1 MNNCPRT
8 SAQQPVTRLTSHSG
22 GISVLLSVI
31 LTFMLTAC
39 SSTEIEEQNQS
50 DPGSRN
56 SLVINL
62 STPETYTFPTTRDG
76 ETDPHAGHQ
85 LRYIAKLYRSDGNTN
100 NVIAYDDSNC
110 IQCIEKLAKDGDRVV
125 FTDVNPTDGFSY
137 FVTIFA
143 DYIDA
148 DAKKDDSGHYP
159 DKYYVTKI
167 ESGTLI
173 KNYDAGRIYYKVTD
187 EKFFNNHNL
196 DCFRV
201 FTENFKKNSNEG
213 VTKNLT
219 LTRCVS
225 QVRVVSTTE
234 NGDINNLDNITIND
248 FRPIDLLDL
257 KSGIAGTHLSARPT
271 VTISPTTDNTD
282 GALFFCYSFS
292 LSNGTDILEPMSFS
306 LNAKTG
312 VTFSKVNWTTPSSG
326 VNLRA
331 NTIYK
336 IQGNFLQTTT
346 NNDNPG
352 DDNQGT
358 TVTTKDIAVN
368 ITQPGGWNENEVNL

>member
-167 ESGTLI
+167 ENGTLI

-292 LSNGTDILEPMSFS
+292 LSNGTDILEPMSFTT
-306 LNAKTG
+306 NAQTG
-312 VTFSKVNWTTPSSG
+312 GTCSKVNWTTPSSG